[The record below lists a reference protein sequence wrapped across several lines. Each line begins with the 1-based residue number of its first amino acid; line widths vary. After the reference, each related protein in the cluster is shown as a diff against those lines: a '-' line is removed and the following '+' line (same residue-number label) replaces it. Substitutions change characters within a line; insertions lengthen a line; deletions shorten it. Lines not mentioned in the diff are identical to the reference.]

1 MKLLSDRINH
11 RSNQEHWDYKLF
23 VSNAKLYLP
32 ILQNMKEKSLKEV
45 EALCN
50 IFGHL
55 GVPPGSKILDL
66 SCGIGRHSVYLC
78 KRGYEVV
85 GYDPSPF
92 FIHEAKRWA
101 REEGLNED
109 RIRFYVGSP
118 LAVGDVLSSL
128 HEIGFNVIINMFN
141 SHGYYGIDEDIM
153 MFGDILRISSQ
164 NCILII
170 ESENRD
176 WRIRYFEP
184 SVIYDLKSSLVCET
198 WNFDPE
204 TSISTSHSR
213 FYDKI
218 RNGEILHF
226 MGEFQFNYRLYS
238 IHELRELIIR
248 AGWKY
253 LKTYGSIQGEDA
265 ATYDSKNIVTIGKK
279 L

>member
-1 MKLLSDRINH
+1 MRLHSNINH
-11 RSNQEHWDYKLF
+11 HSNKEHWANKLF
-23 VSNAKLYLP
+23 VRNPRLYLP

-45 EALCN
+45 EALCT

-55 GVPPGSKILDL
+55 GVPTGSKILDL
-66 SCGIGRHSVYLC
+66 SCGIGRHSVNLC
-78 KRGYEVV
+78 KWGYEVV

-101 REEGLNED
+101 RKEGLNKD
-109 RIRFYVGSP
+109 RIRFYGGSP
-118 LAVGDVLSSL
+118 LTVGDVLSRS
-128 HEIGFNVIINMFN
+128 HEVGFNVIINMFN

-164 NCILII
+164 NCILLI

-184 SVIYDLKSSLVCET
+184 SVVYDLKSSLICET

-204 TSISTSHSR
+204 TSISRSRSR

-218 RNGEILHF
+218 QNDEILHF
-226 MGEFQFNYRLYS
+226 KGEFQINYRLYS
-238 IHELRELIIR
+238 IHELRELIMR

-253 LKTYGSIQGEDA
+253 LKTYGSVQGDDT
-265 ATYDSKNIVTIGKK
+265 ATHDSKNIVTIGKK
-279 L
+279 M

>member
-1 MKLLSDRINH
+1 MRLLSDRRNH
-11 RSNQEHWDYKLF
+11 HSNNEHWAYELF
-23 VSNAKLYLP
+23 VRNARLYFP
-32 ILQNMKEKSLKEV
+32 VLQSKKENSLKEV
-45 EALCN
+45 EALCT

-66 SCGIGRHSVYLC
+66 SCGIGRHSVNLSKC
-78 KRGYEVV
+78 GYEVV

-101 REEGLNED
+101 RKEGLSKD

-118 LAVGDVLSSL
+118 LTVGDVLSSS
-128 HEIGFNVIINMFN
+128 HEVGFNVIINMFN

-153 MFGDILRISSQ
+153 MFRDILRISSQ
-164 NCILII
+164 NCILLI

-176 WRIRYFEP
+176 WRVRNFEP
-184 SVIYDLKSSLVCET
+184 CVVYDLESSFICET

-204 TSISTSHSR
+204 TSISRSHSR

-218 RNGEILHF
+218 RNGKILHF
-226 MGEFQFNYRLYS
+226 IGEFQINYRLYS
-238 IHELRELIIR
+238 IHELRELIIK